1 MSGDK
6 QTIIDLETRFWQ
18 SMVDKDAKLAKSM
31 IAQECLLTGPMG
43 ATKIDPDRYE
53 SLTEEGQWTLR
64 SFRLSDVDVIMPS
77 DEVAVIAYKVH
88 QKGEMKGKPM
98 DMKCADSS
106 TWVRAGKSWKCAL
119 HTETML
125 QNA

>member
-31 IAQECLLTGPMG
+31 IASECLITGPMG
-43 ATKIDPDRYE
+43 AMKIDPDRYE
-53 SLTEEGQWTLR
+53 TMTEEGRWTLR
-64 SFRLSDVDVIMPS
+64 SFKLSDVDVIMPT

-88 QKGEMKGKPM
+88 QKGDMKGKPM
-98 DMKCADSS
+98 DMKCADST
-106 TWVRAGKSWKCAL
+106 TWVRDGQSWKCAL

-125 QNA
+125 QDA